1 MAPSSARNL
10 LVACRVPKSTTRTAA
25 PRNLEASSIR
35 TATAHPSPTATA
47 AEHNNSSI
55 STQKIQPPP
64 ICAPRIPPLST
75 GRKKY
80 ARSMIQTR
88 DVYCVCGVNYHSR
101 IKLQNKEPT
110 PLQQI
115 PKVLLADTDISLTT
129 YRLAPGP
136 TPQPL
141 QIAGNESSLSPQ
153 YQAKDWPRRHFPKEP
168 ESRLTHV
175 VNFRN
180 RKNSVR
186 AIGHHTTLV
195 LEICY
200 YHAQTR
206 IPIYARTACSTLI
219 NVRTSAFPTL
229 LRDFLSH

>member
-10 LVACRVPKSTTRTAA
+10 PVACRVPKSTIRTAA
-25 PRNLEASSIR
+25 PWNPEASSIR
-35 TATAHPSPTATA
+35 TATAHPSPTTTA
-47 AEHNNSSI
+47 AEHNNFSI

-64 ICAPRIPPLST
+64 IRAPRISPLST
-75 GRKKY
+75 GRKKD
-80 ARSMIQTR
+80 ARSMMQTR
-88 DVYCVCGVNYHSR
+88 DVYCVCRVNNHSR

-129 YRLAPGP
+129 YRLAPGT

-141 QIAGNESSLSPQ
+141 QIAENESSLSQQ
-153 YQAKDWPRRHFPKEP
+153 YQAKDWPRHHFPKKP
-168 ESRLTHV
+168 ESRFTHV

-195 LEICY
+195 WEIG
-200 YHAQTR
+200 YHAQTQ
-206 IPIYARTACSTLI
+206 IPIYARTACSTL
-219 NVRTSAFPTL
+219 
-229 LRDFLSH
+229 